1 MATENVSYGWQGKIA
16 RVNLTTGE
24 ITTQSTDPYKY
35 FLGGMGMAN
44 KIMYDEVPAGT
55 DPFSPE
61 SKVVMA
67 VGPLTA
73 SGVPLAGR
81 TTFSHLSTYTTD
93 HLVVDSHFGG
103 MIGAKLKLAGW
114 DGLIIEGASDKPV
127 YIKILD
133 DKITI
138 EDASFVWGMGTR
150 ATTEAICR
158 KDGNKFCVAAIGPA
172 GENLLPYACL
182 INSRNHSAGA
192 GLGSILGS
200 KKCKAI
206 VIEGNGSVNVA
217 DPKAVAE
224 LSDYMI
230 SDIVGSNNNH
240 VVPTVPQSWA
250 EYDNKST
257 RWTGHPGMTWGA
269 AEGGPIDT
277 GESAPGQPTLIGY
290 RCQKAV
296 FDHGAIAEKYTVKM
310 TGCAMC
316 PIRCYGSVFIPQ
328 MEKATGVVGS
338 HANTC
343 GAQNG
348 FNLSALMTKFND
360 VEEEGDGKLIGSVYG
375 AILSDDLGLWENY
388 GELPATL
395 KYFMKDDYKLMK
407 QILTEEEFNAIDWS
421 KRDNGDL
428 TFMNDIAKCL
438 LDPNH
443 SMHNLTMGA
452 YYIAEKYHDI
462 LGDEYLHSQAIGL
475 WGPIGAK
482 RHHGN
487 ECDAQVGQLTNIIYN
502 RDGMC
507 HTIVNITGS
516 GLPYAIQKTIV
527 EDLFGEGCLDA
538 PKDYTP
544 MNESKARF
552 AKFGIMRQ
560 VLHDSFTLCY
570 WVWPMTFS
578 PRKERG
584 YKGDLSVEAQY
595 MSAITGQEWSEEELD
610 HAVERCIQLH
620 RAMTVK
626 AAGTTDMRN
635 NHDVISNFIFDMD
648 PDKQPFTPGTVKLE
662 REDWQKALTMF
673 YQQFGWDP
681 TTGAPT
687 RETLEKFDLKDVADD
702 LEALNL
708 LP

>member
-1 MATENVSYGWQGKIA
+1 MRALA
-16 RVNLTTGE
+16 
-24 ITTQSTDPYKY
+24 
-35 FLGGMGMAN
+35 LGGRPHGNERLARQHLAPGG
-44 KIMYDEVPAGT
+44 KQAWGDVLACGGDDLARLRVHQI
-55 DPFSPE
+55 
-61 SKVVMA
+61 
-67 VGPLTA
+67 
-73 SGVPLAGR
+73 SGQEAGR
-81 TTFSHLSTYTTD
+81 DRIVGIAPAAFQVERKVHVAVRAAV
-93 HLVVDSHFGG
+93 LVVH
-103 MIGAKLKLAGW
+103 
-114 DGLIIEGASDKPV
+114 
-127 YIKILD
+127 
-133 DKITI
+133 
-138 EDASFVWGMGTR
+138 
-150 ATTEAICR
+150 
-158 KDGNKFCVAAIGPA
+158 
-172 GENLLPYACL
+172 
-182 INSRNHSAGA
+182 
-192 GLGSILGS
+192 
-200 KKCKAI
+200 
-206 VIEGNGSVNVA
+206 
-217 DPKAVAE
+217 
-224 LSDYMI
+224 
-230 SDIVGSNNNH
+230 
-240 VVPTVPQSWA
+240 
-250 EYDNKST
+250 
-257 RWTGHPGMTWGA
+257 
-269 AEGGPIDT
+269 
-277 GESAPGQPTLIGY
+277 
-290 RCQKAV
+290 
-296 FDHGAIAEKYTVKM
+296 
-310 TGCAMC
+310 
-316 PIRCYGSVFIPQ
+316 
-328 MEKATGVVGS
+328 
-338 HANTC
+338 
-343 GAQNG
+343 
-348 FNLSALMTKFND
+348 
-360 VEEEGDGKLIGSVYG
+360 
-375 AILSDDLGLWENY
+375 
-388 GELPATL
+388 
-395 KYFMKDDYKLMK
+395 
-407 QILTEEEFNAIDWS
+407 
-421 KRDNGDL
+421 
-428 TFMNDIAKCL
+428 
-438 LDPNH
+438 
-443 SMHNLTMGA
+443 
-452 YYIAEKYHDI
+452 HDI

-487 ECDAQVGQLTNIIYN
+487 ECAAQVGQLTNIIYN

-560 VLHDSFTLCY
+560 VLHDSFTLCN

>member
-1 MATENVSYGWQGKIA
+1 
-16 RVNLTTGE
+16 
-24 ITTQSTDPYKY
+24 
-35 FLGGMGMAN
+35 
-44 KIMYDEVPAGT
+44 
-55 DPFSPE
+55 
-61 SKVVMA
+61 
-67 VGPLTA
+67 
-73 SGVPLAGR
+73 
-81 TTFSHLSTYTTD
+81 
-93 HLVVDSHFGG
+93 
-103 MIGAKLKLAGW
+103 
-114 DGLIIEGASDKPV
+114 
-127 YIKILD
+127 
-133 DKITI
+133 
-138 EDASFVWGMGTR
+138 
-150 ATTEAICR
+150 
-158 KDGNKFCVAAIGPA
+158 
-172 GENLLPYACL
+172 
-182 INSRNHSAGA
+182 
-192 GLGSILGS
+192 
-200 KKCKAI
+200 
-206 VIEGNGSVNVA
+206 
-217 DPKAVAE
+217 
-224 LSDYMI
+224 
-230 SDIVGSNNNH
+230 
-240 VVPTVPQSWA
+240 
-250 EYDNKST
+250 
-257 RWTGHPGMTWGA
+257 
-269 AEGGPIDT
+269 
-277 GESAPGQPTLIGY
+277 
-290 RCQKAV
+290 
-296 FDHGAIAEKYTVKM
+296 M

-316 PIRCYGSVFIPQ
+316 PIRCYGSLFIPQ

-338 HANTC
+338 HSNTC
-343 GAQNG
+343 LGNRGCGIASLVKNV
-348 FNLSALMTKFND
+348 KD
-360 VEEEGDGKLIGSVYG
+360 VEEEGDGKLIANTYA
-375 AILSDDLGLWENY
+375 AIFADDMGLWDNY
-388 GELPATL
+388 GELNATL
-395 KYFMKDDYKLMK
+395 TYFLKDDAKLLK
-407 QILTEEEFNAIDWS
+407 QIMTEEEYNALDWS
-421 KRDNGDL
+421 KRENGDL
-428 TFMNDIAKCL
+428 SFINDFIACIL
-438 LDPNH
+438 NPNH
-443 SMHNLTMGA
+443 SLHNLGMGA
-452 YYIAEKYHDI
+452 YYVDQKYHDI
-462 LGDEYLHSQAIGL
+462 LGDDYLHSQALGL
-475 WGPIGAK
+475 WGPIGGK

-487 ECDAQVGQLTNIIYN
+487 ECAAQVGQLTNIIYN

-560 VLHDSFTLCY
+560 VLHDSFTLCN